1 MAGLLRNIEE
11 QFILSINDR
20 PDVRDSFVGF
30 RLDEV
35 ETRYSANSKATR
47 RVRELLISGGAGELA
62 L

>member
-11 QFILSINDR
+11 QVILSINDR
-20 PDVRDSFVGF
+20 PDVRDSFVEF
-30 RLDEV
+30 RLEV

-47 RVRELLISGGAGELA
+47 RVRELLISRGAGELA

>member
-30 RLDEV
+30 RLEV